1 MTTAALITMIT
12 TMTIVISITVSFFI
26 KVLRT
31 PPRKDEA

>member
-12 TMTIVISITVSFFI
+12 TMTIVTSITVFFFV

-31 PPRKDEA
+31 PPRKDEQ